1 MKFKMW
7 LESQVTY
14 NYDRQSFVSL
24 PWNWSLLQKSGVVN
38 ALYYYADEGDLQD
51 EEFSLI
57 TSSNIKSIPP
67 QQLSR
72 QNRTTGNEPDQSN
85 FLAMLRN
92 LQTWYDDKIDQVY
105 QGIEMLGK
113 EPEDFGGKDIRSN

>member
-1 MKFKMW
+1 MRFRVW

-24 PWNWSLLQKSGVVN
+24 PWDWGSLQRSGVVQGI
-38 ALYYYADEGDLQD
+38 YYYDDKGDLQD

-57 TSSNIKSIPP
+57 TAPNIKSIPP
-67 QQLSR
+67 QQLSQR
-72 QNRTTGNEPDQSN
+72 NRTTGNSPNQSSL
-85 FLAMLRN
+85 LAMLRN
-92 LQTWYDDKIDQVY
+92 PQAWYDDKIDQVY

-113 EPEDFGGKDIRSN
+113 KPEDFGGKDVRD